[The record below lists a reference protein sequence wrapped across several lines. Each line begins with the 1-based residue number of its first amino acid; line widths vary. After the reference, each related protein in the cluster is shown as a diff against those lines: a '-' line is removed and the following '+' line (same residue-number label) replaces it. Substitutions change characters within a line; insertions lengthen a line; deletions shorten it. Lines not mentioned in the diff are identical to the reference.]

1 MLKNI
6 YTNAKV
12 VRKLTIA
19 ILTTIL
25 MAATFALMPV
35 EATVTPAGLA
45 AGDSFANLGTSTTL
59 LDDDDGGD
67 DVPIDVC
74 NNGLTSL
81 ISGGC

>member
-1 MLKNI
+1 M
-6 YTNAKV
+6 
-12 VRKLTIA
+12 IA

-45 AGDSFANLGTSTTL
+45 AGDSFANLGTSRTL
-59 LDDDDGGD
+59 LDGDDDGDDGGD